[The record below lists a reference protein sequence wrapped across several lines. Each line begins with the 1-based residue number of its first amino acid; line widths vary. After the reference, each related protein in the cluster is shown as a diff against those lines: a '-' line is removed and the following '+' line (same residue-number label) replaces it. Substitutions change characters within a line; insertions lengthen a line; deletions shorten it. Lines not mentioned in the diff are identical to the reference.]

1 MKKSINL
8 NYISSKFVVD
18 QLSKYGLKNVCISP
32 GSRCTPL
39 TTAFAENKKINK
51 YVIVDE
57 RSSAYF
63 AIGLA
68 KQSGL
73 PSAIVTTSG
82 TATANLYPAIIEAY
96 QQRIPLIV
104 CTTDRPEYLRNTGA
118 NQTINQVDLYNNHI
132 RFFEDITLP
141 TASIN
146 NFKKL
151 KKIIDKA
158 FLICSQ
164 LDRGPVHLNFQFEKP
179 LEKTIRNTEVEEK
192 FLINLKKLHSP
203 PLPFSPSKDLHF
215 SPSNK
220 KFTNLKTVL
229 TKINNSPKG
238 LIIVGWDNYKN
249 DFIKNLIRFSEKTKY
264 PILAD
269 GASGIFLKSNH
280 KNIIVNHQAFLR
292 SKKFTEKYSPN
303 LIIHFGNSP
312 TSNSMLDFIAET
324 DAYKISVNEFG
335 DRKDSGSKFNKII
348 NVEPSEFCKII
359 PDKIERKVQKYY
371 LKIYQSIDNKAE
383 LIKRE
388 YINSTKITDEMGII
402 NFVIETIPPKS
413 NLFISN
419 SLPIR
424 DLEFFKS
431 KMNKG
436 INLFSNRGASGI
448 DGINSTAGGIA
459 ASSKNPTVLITGDL
473 SFYHDSN
480 GLHNLM
486 KYNIP
491 LTIILI
497 NNGGGAIFG
506 MLPIGRENN
515 IFNDYFFTP
524 LNIDFEKLTK
534 VYNGNYVNVKSTAK
548 LSSEL
553 KKSLTDKRFTL
564 LEIKTNYK
572 KGIELR
578 KKYFKEVI
586 TQLEINL

>member
-32 GSRCTPL
+32 GSRSTPL
-39 TTAFAENKKINK
+39 TTAFGANKKINK

-63 AIGLA
+63 ALGLA

-73 PSAIVTTSG
+73 PTAIVTTSG

-118 NQTINQVDLYNNHI
+118 NQTINQVDLYKNHI

-141 TASIN
+141 VASIN
-146 NFKKL
+146 HFKKL
-151 KKIIDKA
+151 KKVIDKA
-158 FLICSQ
+158 FVITSQ
-164 LDRGPVHLNFQFEKP
+164 VDRGPVHLNFQFEKP
-179 LEKTIRNTEVEEK
+179 LEKTIRNTEVEEE
-192 FLINLKKLHSP
+192 FLTKLNELHPP
-203 PLPFSPSKDLHF
+203 PLPFSPSPGPHF

-220 KFTNLKTVL
+220 KFTNIKTVL
-229 TKINNSPKG
+229 KKINNSPKG

-249 DFIKNLIRFSEKTKY
+249 DFIKNLIRFSEKTNY

-269 GASGIFLKSNH
+269 GASGIFLKSDH

-292 SKKFTEKYSPN
+292 SQKFIEKHAPN
-303 LIIHFGNSP
+303 LMIHFGNSP

-348 NVEPSEFCKII
+348 NAEPCEFCKII
-359 PDKIERKVQKYY
+359 PDKIERKVQKDF
-371 LKIYQSIDNKAE
+371 LQTYQSIENKTE

-388 YINSTKITDEMGII
+388 FINSTKVTDEIGII
-402 NFVIETIPPKS
+402 NFIIESIPPKS

-436 INLFSNRGASGI
+436 INLFTNRGASGI
-448 DGINSTAGGIA
+448 DGINSTAAGIA

-506 MLPIGRENN
+506 MLPIGKENS
-515 IFNDYFFTP
+515 IFKNYFFTP
-524 LNIDFEKLTK
+524 LNIDFAKLTK
-534 VYNGNYVNVKSTAK
+534 VYNGNYVRVKSIEK
-548 LSSEL
+548 L
-553 KKSLTDKRFTL
+553 KKELEKPLTDKRFTL
-564 LEIKTNYK
+564 IEIKTNYK

-578 KKYFKEVI
+578 KNYFRKVVSQIEVE
-586 TQLEINL
+586 L

>member
-8 NYISSKFVVD
+8 NYIWSKFFVD
-18 QLSKYGLKNVCISP
+18 QLFQYGVKNVCISP
-32 GSRCTPL
+32 GSRSTPL
-39 TTAFAENKKINK
+39 TTAFAENKKIKK

-63 AIGLA
+63 ALGLA
-68 KQSGL
+68 KQTGA
-73 PSAIVTTSG
+73 PTVIVTTSG
-82 TATANLYPAIIEAY
+82 TAAANLYPAIIEAY
-96 QQRIPLIV
+96 QQRIPLII

-118 NQTINQVDLYNNHI
+118 NQTINQVNLYKNHI
-132 RFFEDITLP
+132 KFFEDIGLP
-141 TASIN
+141 NSSLN
-146 NFKKL
+146 NFKSF

-158 FLICSQ
+158 FLTSTQ
-164 LDRGPVHLNFQFEKP
+164 LDKGPVHLNFRFEKP
-179 LEKTIRNTEVEEK
+179 LEKSIENFEVTGI
-192 FLINLKKLHSP
+192 FLRQIDKLQSSNLPIIQSKKESP
-203 PLPFSPSKDLHF
+203 
-215 SPSNK
+215 NK
-220 KFTNLKTVL
+220 YNQVIHR
-229 TKINNSPKG
+229 INNSERG
-238 LIIVGWDNYKN
+238 VILVGWDNYKN
-249 DFIKNLIRFSEKTKY
+249 DFIKNLIRFSEKTNF

-335 DRKDSGSKFNKII
+335 DRKDSGSKFNQLIKA
-348 NVEPSEFCKII
+348 EPGDFCKII
-359 PDKIERKVQKYY
+359 PDKIERKVQKDF
-371 LKIYQSIDNKAE
+371 LQTYQLIDNRTE
-383 LIKRE
+383 LIKSKFL
-388 YINSTKITDEMGII
+388 NSTKVTDEIGII
-402 NFVIETIPPKS
+402 NFVIDSLPGKA

-431 KMNKG
+431 KIDKS
-436 INLFSNRGASGI
+436 INLFTNRGTSGI
-448 DGINSTAGGIA
+448 DGINSTSAGIA
-459 ASSKNPTVLITGDL
+459 ASSKIPTVLVTGDL

-480 GLHNLM
+480 CLHSLM

-506 MLPIGRENN
+506 MLPIGKEKN
-515 IFNDYFFTP
+515 IFKDYFFTP
-524 LNIDFEKLTK
+524 LSIDFSNLVK
-534 VYNGNYVNVKSTAK
+534 VYNGNYSSVKSYNQLRA
-548 LSSEL
+548 EL
-553 KKSLTDKRFTL
+553 EKSIDGKSFSII
-564 LEIKTNYK
+564 EIKTDYQ

-578 KKYFKEVI
+578 KNYFKEVI
-586 TQLEINL
+586 TQLKINL